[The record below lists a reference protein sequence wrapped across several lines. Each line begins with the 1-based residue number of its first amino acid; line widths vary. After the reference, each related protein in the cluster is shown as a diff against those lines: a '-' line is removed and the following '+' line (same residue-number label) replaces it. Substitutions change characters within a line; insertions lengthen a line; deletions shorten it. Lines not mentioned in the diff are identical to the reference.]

1 MQLIL
6 VRTMSYQ
13 AKVVLSGI
21 VIVLAFDVA
30 ASLASRGF
38 GFAYARTSFGSYLL
52 YTGIGYFAARGA
64 ATSPVMTAGLAAA
77 IAGLADASL
86 GWAISWKL
94 GPGQLLEGIAL
105 TPARWAATAII
116 VVALAAAV
124 GAIGGVVG
132 RRQVSVE
139 APAA

>member
-1 MQLIL
+1 
-6 VRTMSYQ
+6 MSYQ

-21 VIVLAFDVA
+21 LIVLAFDVA
-30 ASLASRGF
+30 ASLLSKSF
-38 GFAYARTSFGSYLL
+38 GFPYARASFGSYLL
-52 YTGIGYFAARGA
+52 YLGIGYFAARGA
-64 ATSPVMTAGLAAA
+64 ATSPLGAAALAAA

-94 GPGQLLEGIAL
+94 GSGQLPAGMTL
-105 TPARWAATAII
+105 TPARWAATAVM

-124 GAIGGVVG
+124 GTVGGVAG
-132 RRQVSVE
+132 RRTVSAD